1 MAVTLYKMK
10 TKENS
15 IILQTK
21 IEVDIDIKKNI

>member
-15 IILQTK
+15 IILQTQ